1 MYNMMIIEN
10 GVKTTFQI
18 ETAVQAQAAMDR
30 IEYYNQFKDQK
41 TEYIVDVDPA
51 LELSFMQI
59 GELAYA

>member
-1 MYNMMIIEN
+1 MMIIEN